1 VEVVLLSNVL
11 KRAGLLIAVFVALQA
26 SALAAEQPYSFN
38 VLNHRSIALTA
49 QYWNPILLYVTE
61 KSGVPLEL
69 KLNRTSKENTAK
81 AESGAY
87 DFVYSNHFFTPARD
101 KLGFRVIA
109 RPSGPGIR
117 GQLVV
122 LQDSGVRELADL
134 QGHEVAF
141 PTPDGFAGYWLPMDA
156 LVNAG
161 LNVKPVFAGNAEA
174 SIGMLLHEDVAAAA
188 VNNTVIESLSRRTGI
203 KYRVLWSSKLYHDL
217 AVMAHPRVARDKVAA
232 VKAALVGM
240 AKDRQGRKI
249 LEAGA
254 ELLKSED
261 ELGFLAADN
270 RDYDSY
276 RAFFRQTRVKP

>member
-1 VEVVLLSNVL
+1 LLSNAL
-11 KRAGLLIAVFVALQA
+11 KRAALLIAVLTGLHAPAFAR
-26 SALAAEQPYSFN
+26 EQPYSFN

-49 QYWNPILLYVTE
+49 QYWNPILLYVSE

-69 KLNRTSKENTAK
+69 KLNRTSKENTTK

-101 KLGFRVIA
+101 KLGFKVIA
-109 RPSGPGIR
+109 RPAGPGIR

-122 LQDSGVRELADL
+122 LEDSSVRDLADL
-134 QGHEVAF
+134 QGREVAF

-156 LVNAG
+156 LVSAG
-161 LNVKPVFAGNAEA
+161 LNVKPVFSGNAEA
-174 SIGMLLHEDVAAAA
+174 SIGLLLHEDVGAAA

-203 KYRVLWSSKLYHDL
+203 KYRVLWGSKLYNDL
-217 AVMAHPRVARDKVAA
+217 AVMAHPRVPADRVAA

-240 AKDRQGRKI
+240 ARDPQGRKV
-249 LEAGA
+249 LQAGA

-261 ELGFLAADN
+261 EPGFVAADN

-276 RAFFRQTRVKP
+276 RTFFRQTRVKP